1 MKSFLSIGDIK
12 ILADLET
19 RFNREL
25 DCILQ
30 YKSVTEFNLHF
41 DSYSSKTINK
51 SLDEILFINLREVL
65 IEHHIANCENV
76 LQELSNNNVDVTEQR
91 NYLKNIK

>member
-51 SLDEILFINLREVL
+51 SLDEI
-65 IEHHIANCENV
+65 
-76 LQELSNNNVDVTEQR
+76 
-91 NYLKNIK
+91 